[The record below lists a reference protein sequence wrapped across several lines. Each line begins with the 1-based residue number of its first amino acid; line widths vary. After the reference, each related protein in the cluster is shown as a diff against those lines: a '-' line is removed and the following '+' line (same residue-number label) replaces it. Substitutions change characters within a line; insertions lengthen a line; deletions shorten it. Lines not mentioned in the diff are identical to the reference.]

1 MRYLVCLLLGLMIG
15 AIGATTAANIL
26 ARRDAYPKALM
37 GVMHHEL
44 ETARKAAQQKACTD
58 DGHAMTKLALLANDI
73 HTAMPDNGSPDRVF
87 DLYTRKLAEAVDAA
101 ATAECPQRTDALTR
115 VSNACDDC
123 HRDYR

>member
-15 AIGATTAANIL
+15 AIAATTAANIL
-26 ARRDAYPKALM
+26 ARRDAYPRALM

-44 ETARKAAQQKACTD
+44 ETARKAAQQQPCGE

-73 HTAMPDNGSPDRVF
+73 QTAMPDGGNPDRVF
-87 DLYTRKLAEAVDAA
+87 DLYVRKLAEAINTA
-101 ATAECPQRTDALTR
+101 ATAECAQRSAALTA
-115 VSNACDDC
+115 VGNACEDC